1 MTTPARRS
9 ATASAGERK
18 LVTMLFADL
27 SGYTALAESLDPEEV
42 YSFLRPTMLELQ
54 RVVESFGGSVPQIQ
68 GDGFMAVFGVP
79 TAHEDDG
86 ERAVRAA
93 LAVRDHVQALNE
105 GRAGLS
111 FPQVHAGVNSGE
123 VMVGPSEEA
132 SGYTVMGDT
141 VNTASRMADLATAGH
156 VLVDAS
162 TRTLTAS
169 SIRYGPRR
177 MRKAKGKAEPIA
189 TFEALGPLARDP
201 ASARGG
207 AFVDREEFFALFGR
221 ELEGTEADGCSRVV
235 VLTGEPGIGKS
246 RLAQELGSSLA
257 PGRFLLGRCAP
268 FGERRLSSL
277 AEVVACALGVGT
289 GTAVD
294 ATRAAIERVA
304 RRIARTHHLS
314 VTPDLRS
321 LLGVDDPS
329 RSRRS
334 DRDIMRATR
343 LVIEDAARL
352 GTVAVVLDDLQWAD
366 ASIDELLADAR
377 RNPWPAPVLLLGL
390 SREPI
395 AGLAATPLPGLD
407 VGSMRTLAESL
418 LGEPG
423 SADSVGVP
431 LDRANGNAL
440 FLEEMVG
447 MLVEHGAVRH
457 DADGWRLTD
466 PEAVHEVP
474 ASIRLVIAARLD
486 GLPADQ
492 KRVLHD
498 ASVCGAV
505 VWGSLLEQLSD
516 VPDPRATL
524 RELVRR
530 ELLRKRPRSSIPG
543 TTEYEWKH
551 ALIRDVAYD
560 SLPRAVRA
568 QRHEQV
574 AAWLR
579 ASAPAAREP
588 VVAIA
593 YHYERAWE
601 SSRGRTGPGPSAEIT
616 AQAAEYLTRVAEQV
630 FVHQARAA
638 ERPFRRALRII
649 DASPRAVDPAVAA
662 RASIG
667 LAEVLIEM
675 GAHAEAI
682 EQARRA
688 RKLAERAADGLLVA
702 RALLAL
708 GRSESDNGR
717 MGRARTLLE
726 DARERFEHEG
736 DLRGQGWALH
746 RLSETWGWEGFERE
760 LEDLRAAYRLFAR
773 ARDRFGRSVVANDLA
788 YILSV
793 EGGREFH
800 QWYAKASDLAEDEG
814 DLRSRALLLRSWGNF
829 CNSAGS
835 FEEAARTMAT
845 GRPVAAEAG
854 ERYAEADALLVEAIA
869 TVNIGDPA
877 LAHSLAQ
884 EAVAIGRE
892 LGSVRIPAIARL
904 GLARAEIRLGN
915 PAASSRALRAARDA
929 IHTHGLLVMGADL
942 AEAVA
947 MVALDRG
954 AWSRAGAAADGLD
967 EALRAIPMG
976 LWESLPSLIRGRAL
990 LGAGA
995 HAEAAASL
1003 EDALRRARRVGAN
1016 GRSALAA
1023 AILAQARAFA
1033 GGSLDRSEDA
1043 VDPEVA
1049 AVREETAGIVAMVR
1063 GDRAGGIQAFDEA
1076 IERWS
1081 ALGSTAWLA
1090 RALAMR
1096 ADALQAAG
1104 DRARAAAARG
1114 RSRAVIEQIG
1124 MPARDRASLE
1134 HPLAGLL

>member
-516 VPDPRATL
+516 VPDPRA
-524 RELVRR
+524 
-530 ELLRKRPRSSIPG
+530 
-543 TTEYEWKH
+543 
-551 ALIRDVAYD
+551 
-560 SLPRAVRA
+560 
-568 QRHEQV
+568 
-574 AAWLR
+574 
-579 ASAPAAREP
+579 
-588 VVAIA
+588 
-593 YHYERAWE
+593 
-601 SSRGRTGPGPSAEIT
+601 IT
-616 AQAAEYLTRVAEQV
+616 AG
-630 FVHQARAA
+630 ARA
-638 ERPFRRALRII
+638 
-649 DASPRAVDPAVAA
+649 
-662 RASIG
+662 
-667 LAEVLIEM
+667 
-675 GAHAEAI
+675 
-682 EQARRA
+682 
-688 RKLAERAADGLLVA
+688 
-702 RALLAL
+702 
-708 GRSESDNGR
+708 
-717 MGRARTLLE
+717 
-726 DARERFEHEG
+726 
-736 DLRGQGWALH
+736 
-746 RLSETWGWEGFERE
+746 
-760 LEDLRAAYRLFAR
+760 
-773 ARDRFGRSVVANDLA
+773 
-788 YILSV
+788 
-793 EGGREFH
+793 
-800 QWYAKASDLAEDEG
+800 
-814 DLRSRALLLRSWGNF
+814 
-829 CNSAGS
+829 
-835 FEEAARTMAT
+835 
-845 GRPVAAEAG
+845 
-854 ERYAEADALLVEAIA
+854 
-869 TVNIGDPA
+869 
-877 LAHSLAQ
+877 
-884 EAVAIGRE
+884 
-892 LGSVRIPAIARL
+892 
-904 GLARAEIRLGN
+904 
-915 PAASSRALRAARDA
+915 
-929 IHTHGLLVMGADL
+929 
-942 AEAVA
+942 
-947 MVALDRG
+947 
-954 AWSRAGAAADGLD
+954 
-967 EALRAIPMG
+967 
-976 LWESLPSLIRGRAL
+976 
-990 LGAGA
+990 
-995 HAEAAASL
+995 
-1003 EDALRRARRVGAN
+1003 
-1016 GRSALAA
+1016 
-1023 AILAQARAFA
+1023 
-1033 GGSLDRSEDA
+1033 
-1043 VDPEVA
+1043 
-1049 AVREETAGIVAMVR
+1049 
-1063 GDRAGGIQAFDEA
+1063 
-1076 IERWS
+1076 
-1081 ALGSTAWLA
+1081 
-1090 RALAMR
+1090 
-1096 ADALQAAG
+1096 
-1104 DRARAAAARG
+1104 ARAAAQAPAQFDPRHHRVRVEARADPRRRLRLAAQGGARPAPRAGRGMAACLGAGRPRTGGRDRVPLRARVGVEPRQNRPGAERGDRGPRRRVPHPCRRAGVHPPGSGRRTAVPACAADHRREPSRG
-1114 RSRAVIEQIG
+1114 RPRG
-1124 MPARDRASLE
+1124 GRPRLDRS
-1134 HPLAGLL
+1134 GRGV